1 MLLAG
6 LLWQLLIRIR
16 TTLLVYLICAVIF
29 IRPVSA
35 NGLGGYGGAFLREPV
50 GAAAFSIGG
59 AQTASADYLCSWW
72 NPATLSRLKQK
83 KLTLGVGYRPL
94 GRSEGYLSFE
104 FPVPPRVGMGLSVLY
119 RGILAIDDLV
129 DDQEYPLETSAY
141 STYSFK
147 IGLSYL
153 IRRNLHAGVNISILH
168 QSLPYDYADKG
179 SDNTVDVKYA
189 TATEIGGIDI
199 GVSFL
204 PTKKLAYGLV
214 LKNLLAS
221 YNWEFYDGA
230 TGLNIVTNDILPA
243 TVTLGQEFKTMLL
256 GKPFIWTCDCVG
268 YIFNGK
274 LRALDHKQLVIN
286 NGFEWQRWKLFYI
299 RSGLRDITLNR
310 DLFVNR
316 DTYKDHFTLAFS
328 LGFLLDLSHA
338 LKGKDLKLNYGISN
352 DKVGA
357 GFDQQLDFLFSF

>member
-1 MLLAG
+1 MVLFCG
-6 LLWQLLIRIR
+6 
-16 TTLLVYLICAVIF
+16 AVIF

-35 NGLGGYGGAFLREPV
+35 NGLGWYGGAFLREPV

-72 NPATLSRLKQK
+72 NPAALSRLKQK

-119 RGILAIDDLV
+119 RGILALDDLV

-141 STYSFK
+141 ATYSFK

-153 IRRNLHAGVNISILH
+153 IRRTLHAGINVSILH
-168 QSLPYDYADKG
+168 QSLPTDFD
-179 SDNTVDVKYA
+179 DNGTVTYSS
-189 TATEIGGIDI
+189 ATEIGGIDI
-199 GVSFL
+199 GINYI

-221 YNWEFYDGA
+221 YNWELRDRDGA
-230 TGLNIVTNDILPA
+230 FNSIMDDVLPA
-243 TVTLGQEFKTMLL
+243 TVTLGQEFTTTLL

-268 YIFNGK
+268 YIFNGM

-310 DLFVNR
+310 DIFANR
-316 DTYKDHFTLAFS
+316 STYKDHFTLAFS
-328 LGFLLDLSHA
+328 IGFLLDLSHA
-338 LKGKDLKLNYGISN
+338 LKGKDLKLNYGVSN

-357 GFDQQLDFLFSF
+357 GLDQQLDFLFSF